1 MAAQAG
7 WYVDPRDARQYRY
20 WDGERWSQS
29 TQPIPEPTDTA
40 GANDSNG
47 VATGSLSSGGAKDP
61 VGAAAFDQAAE
72 QTPAS
77 SDGVLADFMWTS
89 GFGETP
95 DDPAANAGPTMFTP
109 GDTGPAAPRP
119 PAPPAPAASAP
130 APSAPPAPAG
140 PFGGTA
146 ESTSPAFPPPPAA
159 PTSAFGAP
167 TDLGTTSPSAPVGGG
182 SLFSAPPSGAAPQ
195 FDPTPSATPTDAGG
209 SLFAPIDPSL
219 QPIFGSGDHADPAF
233 GGAAPKRSR
242 KGKADKAAP
251 EPPAPAP
258 VSLSAGEASAFRMPE
273 PDPFVPRPDI
283 SVEPPV
289 GPADAAGAVKI
300 KMDRKS
306 DRKPKPPKTKGAP
319 KQKAQKGKD
328 ESKSKLPV
336 LLGALAVVVLGAG
349 AFVLLSGGDDEV
361 DTGADVAGTT
371 VEKTS
376 TSVVAPTTTAAVV
389 ATTAAASETT
399 AAATPTTVAAADP
412 AAIAA
417 LQSAFDAEATRACD
431 VIKADPGLFTENV
444 IQYQDAWAAI
454 PKTYA
459 DLQKSVNDCSF
470 QARDE
475 ALKRVAEAEGAT
487 TGG

>member
-1 MAAQAG
+1 
-7 WYVDPRDARQYRY
+7 
-20 WDGERWSQS
+20 
-29 TQPIPEPTDTA
+29 
-40 GANDSNG
+40 
-47 VATGSLSSGGAKDP
+47 
-61 VGAAAFDQAAE
+61 
-72 QTPAS
+72 
-77 SDGVLADFMWTS
+77 
-89 GFGETP
+89 
-95 DDPAANAGPTMFTP
+95 
-109 GDTGPAAPRP
+109 
-119 PAPPAPAASAP
+119 
-130 APSAPPAPAG
+130 
-140 PFGGTA
+140 
-146 ESTSPAFPPPPAA
+146 
-159 PTSAFGAP
+159 
-167 TDLGTTSPSAPVGGG
+167 
-182 SLFSAPPSGAAPQ
+182 
-195 FDPTPSATPTDAGG
+195 
-209 SLFAPIDPSL
+209 
-219 QPIFGSGDHADPAF
+219 
-233 GGAAPKRSR
+233 
-242 KGKADKAAP
+242 
-251 EPPAPAP
+251 
-258 VSLSAGEASAFRMPE
+258 MPE

-300 KMDRKS
+300 KMDRK
-306 DRKPKPPKTKGAP
+306 PKSPKTKGAP

-371 VEKTS
+371 VEKAS
-376 TSVVAPTTTAAVV
+376 TTVVAPTTTAAVV

-459 DLQKSVNDCSF
+459 DLQKSVND
-470 QARDE
+470 
-475 ALKRVAEAEGAT
+475 
-487 TGG
+487 